1 MTHRYEEKAKSS
13 DTWSTQPTNT
23 NTMLQTVMFSA
34 TILALGLAGV
44 FAQPGGMPQVR
55 PAVTCPV
62 FFRELF

>member
-1 MTHRYEEKAKSS
+1 
-13 DTWSTQPTNT
+13 
-23 NTMLQTVMFSA
+23 MLQTVMFSA